1 MPWISLVLT
10 LPPSRTTIPHSCA
23 MLLTRRGTIVVWCKW
38 DARSPTLPLNSFHL
52 QSNACGIDYRNGLQ
66 PFAAKLPCH
75 LHCTVLLYVAMPLQF
90 YCHTQTS
97 STFLSVIHL
106 SNSSM
111 TAALM
116 PLVLYTS
123 ANLKSRVY
131 LTHLPTGIF
140 CFRFLLPFTF
150 ILIGTSFIST
160 PI

>member
-1 MPWISLVLT
+1 MGCAITNSTSRFIS
-10 LPPSRTTIPHSCA
+10 
-23 MLLTRRGTIVVWCKW
+23 
-38 DARSPTLPLNSFHL
+38 L

-66 PFAAKLPCH
+66 PFAAELPCH

-123 ANLKSRVY
+123 ANRNSRVY
-131 LTHLPTGIF
+131 LTHLPTGVF
-140 CFRFLLPFTF
+140 CFRFLFHHRRMEPNENLREIHVLERNCMLYDFSNM
-150 ILIGTSFIST
+150 IV
-160 PI
+160 

>member
-1 MPWISLVLT
+1 MPL
-10 LPPSRTTIPHSCA
+10 HCA
-23 MLLTRRGTIVVWCKW
+23 MLVTRRGTTVVWGKW
-38 DARSPTLPLNSFHL
+38 DAQSPTLLLDSYLF

-66 PFAAKLPCH
+66 PFAAELPCH

-123 ANLKSRVY
+123 ANRNSRVY
-131 LTHLPTGIF
+131 LTHLHTGIF

-150 ILIGTSFIST
+150 ILIGTSFVST